1 MTFGDLKGMVGQT
14 IVYYVVKG
22 CIIKAKKGK
31 VSWGRDYYRNG
42 DSLDLKLVDKLGRC
56 QGYVCH
62 TIYFGN
68 GYYNRGV
75 NVSKSTVY
83 DCGYAKLYL
92 NKEEAY
98 RYVIEKL
105 RKQRQDIN
113 KRMLKAQME
122 LYGKKMEISNEG

>member
-14 IVYYVVKG
+14 IEYYEVKG
-22 CIIKAKKGK
+22 NTIRAKRGK
-31 VSWGRDYYRNG
+31 VSRGYRYGN
-42 DSLDLKLVDKLGRC
+42 DNSLDLKLVDKLGRC
-56 QGYVCH
+56 QEYIYR
-62 TIYFGN
+62 TIYFNN
-68 GYYNRGV
+68 GRYMHDI

-83 DCGYAKLYL
+83 DCGYTKLYL

-98 RYVIEKL
+98 SYIIEKL

-122 LYGKKMEISNEG
+122 LYGKKMETKNEG